1 MFSFYT
7 IFLGFKLLIHY
18 SINMKKPLQFLLCL
32 LSPLAVG
39 AISGIATAN
48 NIPNWYA
55 QLIKPSFN
63 PPNYLFGPVWTTLYI
78 LMGISFYLILNSH
91 VSIQRTTAIKY
102 FWIQLF
108 LNFCWSFLF
117 FQFHFLGLAL
127 IEIIGMWLCILAM
140 IMSYYKINKTAAF
153 LQLPYLL
160 WVSFASLLNAS
171 IWYLN

>member
-1 MFSFYT
+1 
-7 IFLGFKLLIHY
+7 
-18 SINMKKPLQFLLCL
+18 MKKILQFFLCL
-32 LSPLAVG
+32 LGPLAVG
-39 AISGIATAN
+39 AISGIATVN
-48 NIPNWYA
+48 NIPTWYA

-63 PPNYLFGPVWTTLYI
+63 PPNYLFGPVWTTLYL
-78 LMGISFYLILNSH
+78 LMGISFFIILN
-91 VSIQRTTAIKY
+91 TTTKNNKKNAISL

-127 IEIIGMWLCILAM
+127 IEIGLMWISILLM
-140 IMSYYKINKTAAF
+140 ITSFYTINKAAAW

-171 IWYLN
+171 IWWLNNKP

>member
-1 MFSFYT
+1 
-7 IFLGFKLLIHY
+7 
-18 SINMKKPLQFLLCL
+18 MKKILQFFLCL

-39 AISGIATAN
+39 AISGIATVN

-63 PPNYLFGPVWTTLYI
+63 PPNYLFGPVWTTLYL
-78 LMGISFYLILNSH
+78 LMGISFFIILNTSTK
-91 VSIQRTTAIKY
+91 INKKNAILL
-102 FWIQLF
+102 FWIQLS

-127 IEIIGMWLCILAM
+127 IEIIFMWTSILLM
-140 IMSYYKINKTAAF
+140 IVSFYSINKRAAL

-160 WVSFASLLNAS
+160 WVSFASILNAS
-171 IWYLN
+171 IWFLN